1 MEVNISRTALV
12 LLHFQK
18 DICTPEG
25 LLAPNDPDALARY
38 AGTIEKTAE
47 LLAIAR
53 EADLPVIHS
62 AFGRPQD
69 GHFANRH
76 GRMLAWITQAG
87 GCVEGEEGHSFVE
100 QLGPLSG
107 EAVVRGSGL
116 SAFADSSFAEVLER
130 AGKDT
135 LIVTG
140 ITTHWAVEGTVRI
153 ASDLGYDCV
162 VVSDCVASAKAENH
176 NSALERLG
184 FIARIVTSED
194 VIAALPK
201 AN

>member
-1 MEVNISRTALV
+1 MEIDIGRAALV

-18 DICTPEG
+18 DICAPNG

-38 AGTIEKTAE
+38 AGAIEKTKVV
-47 LLAIAR
+47 LAVAR
-53 EADLPVIHS
+53 KAGLPVIHS
-62 AFGRPQD
+62 AFGRPRS

-87 GCVEGEEGHSFVE
+87 GCVEGEKGHSFVE
-100 QLGPLSG
+100 QLKPISG
-107 EAVVRGSGL
+107 EVVVQGSGL
-116 SAFADSSFAEVLER
+116 SAFADSSFADTLKQ

-135 LIVTG
+135 LLVTG

-162 VVSDCVASAKAENH
+162 VVADCVASAKAENH
-176 NSALERLG
+176 NSALERMG
-184 FIARIVTSED
+184 FIARIVASED
-194 VIAALPK
+194 AIAALPT